1 MSIHDLLNDI
11 NDGVIDLGKDQANL
25 ETSLEGAK
33 EITPVAGNLKIN
45 LAKLDTSL
53 IDKFNNL
60 YRVCV
65 LRKALSKVSKVDRS
79 IAVEAMATLPNHN
92 PINEA
97 KLTSAPS
104 AINKKI
110 LDEIVFTGKDE
121 MPPDLHIYLTETYT
135 LFNERFIDEIRT
147 FLNFIVEY
155 NDRLRTIINEKIKTA
170 IVMSGNVSYNL
181 ITTDLIDL
189 HNLDDT
195 QLEYPKYSG
204 ELDKR
209 IKSILDSE
217 LYTFKSGIRE
227 LTGNDNNDHSIMG
240 LSKDLSL
247 LEVFLRG
254 ILQTV
259 QEFVTVSK
267 YYVDQN
273 NTELTGA
280 ASDAVTS
287 LQTAIVSTE
296 NYNKIT
302 SFICEESNLLKTV
315 SEYVSFID

>member
-1 MSIHDLLNDI
+1 MSIQDILSDI
-11 NDGVIDLGKDQANL
+11 NDGVVDLGQDQANL

-33 EITPVAGNLKIN
+33 EVTPVVGNLKIN

-65 LRKALSKVSKVDRS
+65 LRKTLSNVSKVDRS
-79 IAVEAMATLPNHN
+79 IAVEAMAALPNHN

-97 KLTSAPS
+97 KLTSTPS

-121 MPPDLHIYLTETYT
+121 MPADLHNYLIETYT
-135 LFNERFIDEIRT
+135 LFNDRFIDEIRT
-147 FLNFIVEY
+147 LLNFIVEY
-155 NDRLRTIINEKIKTA
+155 NDNLRTKINEKYKTA
-170 IVMSGNVSYNL
+170 IVMSDNVSYNL
-181 ITTDLIDL
+181 LATDFTDLY
-189 HNLDDT
+189 NLDDT
-195 QLEYPKYSG
+195 QLQYTKYSG
-204 ELDKR
+204 ELRKR
-209 IKSILDSE
+209 IKSILGTE
-217 LYTFKSGIRE
+217 YYAFKSGIRD
-227 LTGNDNNDHSIMG
+227 LIGKDNSDCTIMG
-240 LSKDLSL
+240 FGKDLSL

-259 QEFVTVSK
+259 EEFVTVSK

-280 ASDAVTS
+280 ANDAVSS
-287 LQTAIVSTE
+287 LQTAITSAD
-296 NYNKIT
+296 NYNTIT
-302 SFICEESNLLKTV
+302 SCISEESDLLKNV

>member
-121 MPPDLHIYLTETYT
+121 MPPDLHIYLMETYT
-135 LFNERFIDEIRT
+135 LFNEQFIDEIRT

-155 NDRLRTIINEKIKTA
+155 NDSLRTKINDKIKTA
-170 IVMSGNVSYNL
+170 IIMSGNVSYNL
-181 ITTDLIDL
+181 ITADLIEL
-189 HNLDDT
+189 HGLDDT

-217 LYTFKSGIRE
+217 VYTFKSGIRD
-227 LTGNDNNDHSIMG
+227 LSGNDNSDYSIMG

-280 ASDAVTS
+280 ASDAVSS

>member
-1 MSIHDLLNDI
+1 MSIHDILNDI
-11 NDGVIDLGKDQANL
+11 NDGVIDLSQDQTNL

-33 EITPVAGNLKIN
+33 EITPVVGNLKIN
-45 LAKLDTSL
+45 LAKLDTGL

-79 IAVEAMATLPNHN
+79 IAIEAMATLPNHN

-97 KLTSAPS
+97 KLTSTPS

-121 MPPDLHIYLTETYT
+121 MPSDLHTYLIETYT
-135 LFNERFIDEIRT
+135 LFNDRFIDEIRT
-147 FLNFIVEY
+147 LLNFIVEY
-155 NDRLRTIINEKIKTA
+155 NDNLRTKINDKYKTA

-181 ITTDLIDL
+181 LATDFIDI

-195 QLEYPKYSG
+195 QLQYTKYSG
-204 ELDKR
+204 ELRKR
-209 IKSILDSE
+209 INSIVGNE
-217 LYTFKSGIRE
+217 YYAFKSGIRE
-227 LTGNDNNDHSIMG
+227 LIGKDNSDCTIMG
-240 LSKDLSL
+240 FGKDLSL

-259 QEFVTVSK
+259 EEFVTVSK

-280 ASDAVTS
+280 ANDAVST
-287 LQTAIVSTE
+287 LQRAIASTD

-302 SFICEESNLLKTV
+302 SFISEESNLLKAV
-315 SEYVSFID
+315 SEYVNFID

>member
-79 IAVEAMATLPNHN
+79 IAVEAMAALPNHN

-121 MPPDLHIYLTETYT
+121 MPPDLRIYLIETYT

-155 NDRLRTIINEKIKTA
+155 NDSLRTKINEKIKTA
-170 IVMSGNVSYNL
+170 IVMSGNASYNL

-189 HNLDDT
+189 HSLDDT

-204 ELDKR
+204 ELHKR
-209 IKSILDSE
+209 IESILGSKI
-217 LYTFKSGIRE
+217 YTFKSGIRD
-227 LTGNDNNDHSIMG
+227 LSGNDNSDYSIVG

-280 ASDAVTS
+280 ASDAVSS

-302 SFICEESNLLKTV
+302 SFICEESDLLKTV
-315 SEYVSFID
+315 SEYVNFID

>member
-1 MSIHDLLNDI
+1 MSIQDLLNDI
-11 NDGVIDLGKDQANL
+11 NDGVVDLGQDQANL
-25 ETSLEGAK
+25 DTSLEGAK
-33 EITPVAGNLKIN
+33 EVTPVVGNLKIN

-79 IAVEAMATLPNHN
+79 IAVEAMAALPNHN

-97 KLTSAPS
+97 KLTSTPS

-121 MPPDLHIYLTETYT
+121 MPADLHTYLIETYT
-135 LFNERFIDEIRT
+135 LFNDRFIDEIRT

-155 NDRLRTIINEKIKTA
+155 NDNLRTKINDKYKTS
-170 IVMSGNVSYNL
+170 IVMFGNTSYNL
-181 ITTDLIDL
+181 LATDLNEL
-189 HNLDDT
+189 HSLDDT

-204 ELDKR
+204 ELRKR

-217 LYTFKSGIRE
+217 FYTFKSGIRD
-227 LTGNDNNDHSIMG
+227 LSGNDNSDYSVMG

-259 QEFVTVSK
+259 EEFVTVSK

-280 ASDAVTS
+280 ASDAVSS
-287 LQTAIVSTE
+287 LQTAIASTE

-302 SFICEESNLLKTV
+302 SFISEESNLLKTV
-315 SEYVSFID
+315 SDYVSFID